1 MKELDTEVQEIR
13 YDVNGEF
20 ETKKATCT
28 RAEELKNSL
37 VQEQERVASLRKEV
51 DDLSFEL

>member
-13 YDVNGEF
+13 YDVNGEI
-20 ETKKATCT
+20 ETNKATCT